1 MLSWQEKY
9 DSWRA
14 FVAPLLVWVI
24 IELLDVDLTVWVT
37 STVVGIVEG
46 NALMVHPVTGVFL
59 VAVALRLKL
68 LAFLTVLLPL
78 SLAAYGGTRSWLLA
92 SLPFY
97 WAIARGCLVLFDN
110 LVTLL

>member
-24 IELLDVDLTVWVT
+24 IELLDVDLTLWVT
-37 STVVGIVEG
+37 STVAGITEG
-46 NALMVHPVTGVFL
+46 NTLMVHPATGLFL
-59 VAVALRLKL
+59 VAVAIRVKL

-78 SLAAYGGTRSWLLA
+78 SLAAYAGTRSWLLA

-97 WAIARGCLVLFDN
+97 WGIFRGGLVLFDN